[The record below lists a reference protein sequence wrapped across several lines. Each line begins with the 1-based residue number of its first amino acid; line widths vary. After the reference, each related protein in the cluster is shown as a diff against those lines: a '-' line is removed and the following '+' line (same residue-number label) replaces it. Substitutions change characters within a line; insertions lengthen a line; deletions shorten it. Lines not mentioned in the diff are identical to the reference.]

1 MVGPQM
7 AKDIMEYQNALA
19 DMNNEAVEYVRGVPV
34 VKTFGQTV
42 HSFAQFK
49 TTIDNYYKF
58 AVGYCKKCRTP
69 ILMYTVFI
77 NSAFAFLIV
86 LALILAGG
94 RPVTQP
100 ILLNFVFYVI
110 FTPIIATAMSKVM
123 YMSENGMIVAD
134 ALSRIHSILDAEV
147 MQAAKEAM
155 CDGLS
160 LSYPKAIRP

>member
-1 MVGPQM
+1 M
-7 AKDIMEYQNALA
+7 
-19 DMNNEAVEYVRGVPV
+19 
-34 VKTFGQTV
+34 
-42 HSFAQFK
+42 
-49 TTIDNYYKF
+49 
-58 AVGYCKKCRTP
+58 
-69 ILMYTVFI
+69 
-77 NSAFAFLIV
+77 
-86 LALILAGG
+86 
-94 RPVTQP
+94 TQP